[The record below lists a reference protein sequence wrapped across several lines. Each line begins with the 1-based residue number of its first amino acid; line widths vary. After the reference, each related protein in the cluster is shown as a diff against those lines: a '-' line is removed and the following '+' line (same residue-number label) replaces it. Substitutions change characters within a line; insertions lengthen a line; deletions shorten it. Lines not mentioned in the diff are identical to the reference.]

1 MIGRGRP
8 ATTPDIGPRPRR
20 KEESPPEAAC
30 LRRGSLRAEC
40 QLVGTSVVV
49 VVVVVSSGVVVSVVV
64 SDVVVS
70 GVVVSVV
77 VSGVVVSI
85 VVVVVVVLDVSTVRQ
100 VADLTSTDTD
110 DDEFSVR
117 PSFQTCVVE
126 SVDEVTD
133 DFSSDDEDTVRAT
146 LSLQV
151 RSIVPDDADVGAWQ
165 LTLRSS
171 TRKVKLPMASPVP
184 ENCVGL
190 GAALLDELALDD
202 SENVDSAADAPGVSD
217 AATFCCCSDAAEESG
232 APSGTP
238 PFDSARWATSAAASV
253 LPARACLLY
262 TSDAADE

>member
-1 MIGRGRP
+1 M
-8 ATTPDIGPRPRR
+8 
-20 KEESPPEAAC
+20 
-30 LRRGSLRAEC
+30 
-40 QLVGTSVVV
+40 
-49 VVVVVSSGVVVSVVV
+49 
-64 SDVVVS
+64 
-70 GVVVSVV
+70 
-77 VSGVVVSI
+77 
-85 VVVVVVVLDVSTVRQ
+85 
-100 VADLTSTDTD
+100 
-110 DDEFSVR
+110 
-117 PSFQTCVVE
+117 
-126 SVDEVTD
+126 TD

-171 TRKVKLPMASPVP
+171 TRKVKLPMASPAP

-202 SENVDSAADAPGVSD
+202 SDDVDSAADAPGVSD

-253 LPARACLLY
+253 LPARASPFSAAASSDFATNGVFNAAGVGKAVASGGRPL
-262 TSDAADE
+262 TSMIPPTGRSNCCPLARLSSVSTAAAGVAVFCGA